1 MERLSGM
8 IIGGHKDQIVL
19 VSVFMAGQINFC
31 LQLAKS
37 DVGTR
42 TVIYVESLSTV
53 SYSYSITAMTI
64 FAVSTQYTNV
74 TASEP
79 AIHTDR
85 QTPQGRIG
93 CAYATVLAKIVS
105 CCTSMGLMIIQK
117 Q

>member
-1 MERLSGM
+1 LERLSGM

-53 SYSYSITAMTI
+53 SYSHFIVTM
-64 FAVSTQYTNV
+64 AV
-74 TASEP
+74 
-79 AIHTDR
+79 
-85 QTPQGRIG
+85 
-93 CAYATVLAKIVS
+93 
-105 CCTSMGLMIIQK
+105 
-117 Q
+117 

>member
-1 MERLSGM
+1 M
-8 IIGGHKDQIVL
+8 VP
-19 VSVFMAGQINFC
+19 F
-31 LQLAKS
+31 
-37 DVGTR
+37 
-42 TVIYVESLSTV
+42 ESLSTV

-85 QTPQGRIG
+85 QTPHGRIG